1 MSKKYETVPNEK
13 RRQVVELV
21 RTSGMSIVEAARKA

>member
-13 RRQVVELV
+13 RRQIVGLV
-21 RTSGMSIVEAARKA
+21 MAVGMSIVEAARKA